1 MPHGV
6 PIMRGRE
13 GLPLTR
19 RVRKRESETGRQQ
32 DTPYRRSSPGM
43 VTENGTCNERSKCK
57 SSGRRVMKIKKCK
70 PVYILSP
77 VIRHHKMPSRKKP
90 FPFRGTR
97 KDVWTP
103 AQIKN

>member
-6 PIMRGRE
+6 SIMRGRE

-32 DTPYRRSSPGM
+32 DTPYRRSSPEWSLRMGLVM
-43 VTENGTCNERSKCK
+43 REVRCK
-57 SSGRRVMKIKKCK
+57 SFGRRNQKIKKCK
-70 PVYILSP
+70 PVYIPSP